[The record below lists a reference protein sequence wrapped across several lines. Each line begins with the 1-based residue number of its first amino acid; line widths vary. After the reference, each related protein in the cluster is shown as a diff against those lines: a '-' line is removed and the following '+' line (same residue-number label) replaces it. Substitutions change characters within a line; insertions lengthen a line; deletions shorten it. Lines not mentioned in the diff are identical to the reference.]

1 MRYLGLDY
9 GTKTV
14 GLAVSDR
21 TGFLA
26 SNYGVIRYSDTSE
39 IFKELERII
48 KDEKIEAFV
57 LGYPKNMNNTCGR
70 RVEETLIL
78 KEELE
83 KKFNLPVFLMDERLS
98 TTEAEKVLLLG
109 DTSRKKRKKVID
121 SVAATIILQTYL
133 DMKGNSKNGE

>member
-48 KDEKIEAFV
+48 KDKKIEAFV
-57 LGYPKNMNNTCGR
+57 LGYPKNMNNTCGK

-133 DMKGNSKNGE
+133 DMKGNSKNGK

>member
-1 MRYLGLDY
+1 MTYLGLDL
-9 GTKTV
+9 GTKTL
-14 GLAVSDR
+14 GISK
-21 TGFLA
+21 
-26 SNYGVIRYSDTSE
+26 SKGVIATNYKTLRHDNNYDYL
-39 IFKELERII
+39 IQELKNII
-48 KDEKIEAFV
+48 NEEKVDKII

-83 KKFNLPVFLMDERLS
+83 NKFNLPVFLMDERLS
-98 TTEAEKVLLLG
+98 KTEAEKVLLLG

-133 DMKGNSKNGE
+133 DMKGNSKNGK